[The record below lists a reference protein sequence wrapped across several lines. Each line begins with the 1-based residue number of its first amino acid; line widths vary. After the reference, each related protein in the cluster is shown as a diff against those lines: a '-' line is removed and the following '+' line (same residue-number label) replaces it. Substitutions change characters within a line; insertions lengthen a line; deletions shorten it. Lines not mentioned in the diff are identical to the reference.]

1 MEAIKVQYTVR
12 PEFVEENK
20 ANIQRVMDRL
30 RAEPIEGIRYA
41 SFTLDDGNTF
51 VHLNFF
57 NNLPVLAE
65 FQEMKELKAFLRGLK
80 ESEPLVPPKAERM
93 DLVGA
98 GFDF

>member
-30 RAEPIEGIRYA
+30 RADPIEGIRYA

-57 NNLPVLAE
+57 NNLPVLGGISGDEGAE
-65 FQEMKELKAFLRGLK
+65 GLPRG
-80 ESEPLVPPKAERM
+80 AQRERTP
-93 DLVGA
+93 GTPE
-98 GFDF
+98 G